1 MATQKLLLPY
11 HFTHLDQKA
20 LDFVID
26 TFSKSENITV
36 TLFNAYTSIPEIDT
50 AATSVTGKLKGSL
63 SYLSQKI
70 KENETALNEVK
81 DKLVEGGFPE
91 KQVNCI
97 FRPRKKDIAGEIIDL
112 VNSDHFDTIVLNRKH
127 ARVTR
132 FFSGSI
138 SHKVVMSLKDVT
150 VCIVS

>member
-1 MATQKLLLPY
+1 MATRKLLLPY
-11 HFTHLDQKA
+11 HFTRLDQKA

-26 TFSKSENITV
+26 TFGSIEDITV
-36 TLFNAYTSIPEIDT
+36 TVFNAYTPIPEIDT
-50 AATSVTGKLKGSL
+50 EATSVTGKLKGSL

-81 DKLVEGGFPE
+81 DKLVGRGFPE

-97 FRPRKKDIAGEIIDL
+97 FRPRKRDIASEIIDL
-112 VNSDHFDTIVLNRKH
+112 VNSEHFDTIVLNRKH

-138 SHKVVMSLKDVT
+138 SHKVVMTLKDVT
-150 VCIVS
+150 VCIVT

>member
-1 MATQKLLLPY
+1 MATRKLLLPY
-11 HFTHLDQKA
+11 NFTRLDQKA

-26 TFSKSENITV
+26 TFNSMEDIAVTV
-36 TLFNAYTSIPEIDT
+36 FNAYTAIPEIDT
-50 AATSVTGKLKGSL
+50 EATSVTGRLKGSL
-63 SYLSQKI
+63 GYLSQKI

-81 DKLVEGGFPE
+81 DRLVEGGFPE

-97 FRPRKKDIAGEIIDL
+97 FRPRKKDIASEIIDL
-112 VNSDHFDTIVLNRKH
+112 VNSDHFEIIVLNRKH

-138 SHKVVMSLKDVT
+138 SHKVIMTLKDVA

>member
-1 MATQKLLLPY
+1 MAIRKLLLPY
-11 HFTHLDQKA
+11 HYTRLDQKA

-26 TFSKSENITV
+26 AFGRIEGITV
-36 TLFNAYTSIPEIDT
+36 TVFNAYTPIPEIDT
-50 AATSVTGKLKGSL
+50 EATFVTSKLKGSL

-70 KENETALNEVK
+70 KDNETALNEVK

-91 KQVNCI
+91 EQVNYI
-97 FRPRKKDIAGEIIDL
+97 FRPRKKDIASEIIDL
-112 VNSDHFDTIVLNRKH
+112 VSSEHFDTIVLNRKH

-138 SHKVVMSLKDVT
+138 SHKVIMTLKDVT
-150 VCIVS
+150 VCIVT